1 MSLAFPS
8 MSAFGWGLVVGA
20 ALTGFFFPLLAL
32 RKKHQPIGFVWIPV
46 IGITAGCII
55 GLSPDP
61 PGWGF
66 ILFWLGLAALPAPF
80 FYFGRGMIEAR
91 KAEAAARREL
101 TSGRSRHSNS

>member
-1 MSLAFPS
+1 

-101 TSGRSRHSNS
+101 GTDKLKPNPTH